1 MCFYLYSPG
10 KQVEVTYLNESVKLE
25 FTGSSKVSA
34 LFIFANKT
42 TDQQLEELFLVYPN
56 SFFDKWDN
64 QLVEF
69 KQTALYRDDT
79 PILKDEKSPKHYPY
93 TKDPKRDLRWKN
105 DELIIKDFHPIHKD
119 QQLEYKSNTAGTVCL
134 EPYIPESI
142 GFEGFKLLQ
151 KLGLTVFKLK
161 FTPSIPPGGTYAIK
175 VFFQPRR
182 TAVTEKS
189 TLGSKILYWLRKNPL
204 KFELM
209 GPFDVVKL
217 FEDKCSLIS
226 DSQSNLDLEFWQ
238 AYAGIIR
245 NEYIEKGFRTENTTT
260 VFCDYRLQIAST
272 SSWPFKMN
280 ILPTKEGQ
288 IRECEPFPDF
298 FFSEKETAETVY
310 QYFTGKD
317 HIEDSPEKFSFRV
330 VIHK

>member
-1 MCFYLYSPG
+1 
-10 KQVEVTYLNESVKLE
+10 
-25 FTGSSKVSA
+25 
-34 LFIFANKT
+34 
-42 TDQQLEELFLVYPN
+42 
-56 SFFDKWDN
+56 
-64 QLVEF
+64 
-69 KQTALYRDDT
+69 
-79 PILKDEKSPKHYPY
+79 
-93 TKDPKRDLRWKN
+93 
-105 DELIIKDFHPIHKD
+105 
-119 QQLEYKSNTAGTVCL
+119 
-134 EPYIPESI
+134 
-142 GFEGFKLLQ
+142 
-151 KLGLTVFKLK
+151 
-161 FTPSIPPGGTYAIK
+161 
-175 VFFQPRR
+175 
-182 TAVTEKS
+182 
-189 TLGSKILYWLRKNPL
+189 
-204 KFELM
+204 M